1 MASAP
6 NLDQRTADALGA
18 AMAAARAGDLLGAG
32 RIVEQALAQ
41 GGDVTALHA
50 FMGMLRARSGDLAG
64 SIRHLR
70 EAHKGRPGDTTIA
83 CNLIAALIDTGDIPG
98 AFEIA
103 TRDLA
108 LDDPTLRVA
117 RYRGFLAQSLDRFA
131 DAVEAYEHVLARV
144 PNEFESLNNLGNAR
158 AALGDADG
166 AVDALRRAVALDSK
180 APPTRL
186 NLATALR
193 AAGRDDEAQQV
204 LNQAAVDFPDDAR
217 PLHDLYVLFKDAG
230 RDPIALDVLERAVTR
245 DPTNA
250 NLQFKVAV
258 EYGLAMRVEQA
269 EQAYLAALAGDPLL
283 TDAYLGLAIQYEHTN
298 REEEFAPLIAR
309 AEAAGVDEGALG
321 FIRAMEHRRER
332 RFEEGLASLT
342 AVPASI
348 EPERTAHLRAT
359 LLDRLGRTDEAFAWF
374 TETGRLHQADP
385 SDPLRRAA
393 ETRESVAEE
402 IALLTPAWAATWARN
417 ATESGLEHPD
427 PVFLVGFPRS
437 GTTLLDTILMGHPDT
452 IVLEEQPPL
461 NLVDDKLGGMAAI
474 AELDADAIAAARR
487 HYFAEVAKLVD
498 LRPGATLIDKSPLFL
513 LKAPLIHRLFPNAK
527 LILALRHPC
536 DVVLSCFISNFRLNP
551 AMSNFLRLEDAA
563 EYYDLTFRHWE
574 QSRVLFPLDVYPIAY
589 EQLVEDVERQVRPL
603 FESLGLS
610 WNDEALDHRKTA
622 KSRGFITTASYS
634 QVTEPIYKRASGRWQ
649 RYREHLA
656 PILPVLAPWVEKFGY
671 RL

>member
-1 MASAP
+1 MLIVMKSDATDSQIEAVLRIIEELGFKAHP
-6 NLDQRTADALGA
+6 MPGATRTAI
-18 AMAAARAGDLLGAG
+18 G
-32 RIVEQALAQ
+32 R
-41 GGDVTALHA
+41 T
-50 FMGMLRARSGDLAG
+50 
-64 SIRHLR
+64 
-70 EAHKGRPGDTTIA
+70 
-83 CNLIAALIDTGDIPG
+83 
-98 AFEIA
+98 
-103 TRDLA
+103 
-108 LDDPTLRVA
+108 
-117 RYRGFLAQSLDRFA
+117 
-131 DAVEAYEHVLARV
+131 
-144 PNEFESLNNLGNAR
+144 
-158 AALGDADG
+158 
-166 AVDALRRAVALDSK
+166 
-180 APPTRL
+180 
-186 NLATALR
+186 
-193 AAGRDDEAQQV
+193 
-204 LNQAAVDFPDDAR
+204 
-217 PLHDLYVLFKDAG
+217 
-230 RDPIALDVLERAVTR
+230 
-245 DPTNA
+245 
-250 NLQFKVAV
+250 
-258 EYGLAMRVEQA
+258 
-269 EQAYLAALAGDPLL
+269 
-283 TDAYLGLAIQYEHTN
+283 
-298 REEEFAPLIAR
+298 
-309 AEAAGVDEGALG
+309 
-321 FIRAMEHRRER
+321 EHRRER